1 MTTNEILLFHARKYP
16 QMQPTDA
23 VKLIYQNEF
32 GGGHLVSNPEKSL
45 EYLTAEYNRIPQK
58 KDVTL
63 TEEIG
68 NGIVRVSLAA
78 LDTNNLSCK
87 VLNDV
92 FVKSSLLV
100 KGNLSSFLRKLS
112 ILKKLTQEGIFAFSP
127 EELEEYLSA
136 YEKAGFPAVSHSEV
150 YRREYAPAYR
160 IVVEEELKK
169 LIL

>member
-1 MTTNEILLFHARKYP
+1 MNTENILRFHAEKYRK
-16 QMQPTDA
+16 MQPTDA
-23 VKLIYQNEF
+23 VKLLYQNEF

-45 EYLTAEYNRIPQK
+45 EYLSAEYNRIQQR
-58 KDVTL
+58 KDVPL

-78 LDTNNLSCK
+78 LDENNPSCEA
-87 VLNDV
+87 LNEI
-92 FVKSSLLV
+92 FVKSSQLV
-100 KGNLSSFLRKLS
+100 KGNLSSFIEKLS
-112 ILKKLTQEGIFAFSP
+112 VLKKLTQEGIFAFSS